1 MIGNVLA
8 VVSALVGICI
18 SAWALMVTC
27 GLLFPG
33 KSEAAR
39 EFLIRKPKA
48 AVGLGAAITL
58 VPGFLSMVLLGLPMP
73 GAKLFGF
80 MVLLTIL
87 GCGAVGGAG
96 VSFVAGDRIK
106 SMAPDLT
113 DYAVFV
119 RGAGFLVVASVFP
132 ILGWFFFGPL
142 ALFAA
147 VGCGARAVLRSTAR
161 VAQGFNASGG

>member
-1 MIGNVLA
+1 
-8 VVSALVGICI
+8 
-18 SAWALMVTC
+18 MVTC
-27 GLLFPG
+27 GLLFPS

-39 EFLIRKPKA
+39 EFLVRKPKA
-48 AVGLGAAITL
+48 AVGLGALITL
-58 VPGFLSMVLLGLPMP
+58 IPGFIGIALLSAHMPGALLLGLMI
-73 GAKLFGF
+73 
-80 MVLLTIL
+80 LLTIL

-147 VGCGARAVLRSTAR
+147 VGCGARAVALSPRAVTH
-161 VAQGFNASGG
+161 GYGASGN